1 MARNSFLDGTN
12 TYEWVFKICKG
23 TFFFTLGNVLADEV
37 VFASGQARKTSQPQS
52 THISRFSP
60 NTVTASANCEWRICQ
75 PIQSAWFYGNR
86 SATMAQVH
94 NVENVLSHQT
104 STPEYLKRYREA

>member
-1 MARNSFLDGTN
+1 MNGYLKYGKELSSSLWAML
-12 TYEWVFKICKG
+12 
-23 TFFFTLGNVLADEV
+23 L
-37 VFASGQARKTSQPQS
+37 VFASDQARKTSQ
-52 THISRFSP
+52 P

-86 SATMAQVH
+86 STTMAQVH

-104 STPEYLKRYREA
+104 STPEYLKRYRGA